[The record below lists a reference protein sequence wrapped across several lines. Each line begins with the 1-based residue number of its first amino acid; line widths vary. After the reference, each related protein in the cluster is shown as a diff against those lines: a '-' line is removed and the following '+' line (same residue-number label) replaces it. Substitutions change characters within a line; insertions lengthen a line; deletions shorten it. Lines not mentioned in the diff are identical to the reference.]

1 MTTLPPRRPT
11 SRQSRETDW
20 GRVEGFARTAMR
32 VGAGD
37 DVGALTSHAKKRRFV
52 LDGNSLR
59 LAAVLLLVLALSGV
73 IGALSGRSTEV
84 AAIAPVSETSAPRL
98 EAGGRSADGEAES
111 GNGDG
116 AGGQPGADSA
126 SAATPSGPSDSPGVN
141 PEAIVVHV
149 SGQVSAPGVVTLP
162 APARVTDAVQAAG
175 GPTDEADLARINL
188 AEPISDGVHI
198 HVPALGEAF
207 DVTDAGAGAGA
218 GAEATTGGD
227 DGKVNINTADQAG
240 LEAIP
245 GVGPVTA
252 QAIIDWRTENGAF
265 TSIDQ
270 LVEVRGI
277 GPKTFERLRE
287 HVRV

>member
-1 MTTLPPRRPT
+1 MTTLPPRRL
-11 SRQSRETDW
+11 SFRQSRETDW

-37 DVGALTSHAKKRRFV
+37 DVGALTSPARKRRFV

-84 AAIAPVSETSAPRL
+84 AAITPVSETSTPRL
-98 EAGGRSADGEAES
+98 EAGGHSADEEVES

-116 AGGQPGADSA
+116 AGGQPGVDSA
-126 SAATPSGPSDSPGVN
+126 SAAAPSDSPGTN

-207 DVTDAGAGAGA
+207 DVTDGGADAGAGAG
-218 GAEATTGGD
+218 ATTGGD

-252 QAIIDWRTENGAF
+252 QAIIDWRTANGAF